1 MKTLCRA
8 GTDTPIMNK
17 RQLKE
22 IVIQQRKELKR
33 KYMGIEREN
42 LEEIGK
48 YLKIQHVRII
58 SGVRLY
64 RSGC

>member
-1 MKTLCRA
+1 
-8 GTDTPIMNK
+8 MNK